1 MHEGAITKS
10 VIDTVLR
17 ALETGGVTGDVI
29 EVHVTIGV
37 AQGIVPESMKMFF
50 DMEKAGTVLER
61 AELLI
66 AVQGMTGWCPAC
78 GKEHELDIP
87 VMYCPDCAS
96 PLELK
101 KGNEIVITS
110 IEVEE

>member
-10 VIDTVLR
+10 VIDTVLD
-17 ALETGGVTGDVI
+17 ALRTEGVTSGVT
-29 EVHVTIGV
+29 EVHVTVGV
-37 AQGIVPESMKMFF
+37 AQGIVPESMQMFF
-50 DMEKAGTVLER
+50 DMEKPDTLLEN
-61 AELLI
+61 AEL
-66 AVQGMTGWCPAC
+66 VVTMQGITGYCAAC
-78 GKEHELDIP
+78 DKEYELDIP

-101 KGNEIVITS
+101 KGNEIMITS